1 MGIGLIIFEW
11 TSLII
16 IELEDYVSWRI
27 KFRIQILIISLIGDL
42 DLQSTLITSL
52 TLW

>member
-1 MGIGLIIFEW
+1 MGIVLIIFEL

-16 IELEDYVSWRI
+16 IELEHYVSWRI
-27 KFRIQILIISLIGDL
+27 KCRIQILIISLIGDL
-42 DLQSTLITSL
+42 DLQSTLNTCL